1 MIYITGDIHGNK
13 RRLFEIKYFCEQN
26 HTTLDD
32 YLIVLGDVGINYCKD
47 IRDNILKNIMM
58 ESPITFICIRGNHEL
73 RPTDVSTYK
82 EKEMFGGIVY
92 QEDEYPNIVFLKDG
106 GEYEINGRKFLAIG
120 GAYSVDKDYRLL
132 NGWNWFSNEQLSLDE
147 RNEISKKVNGKKY
160 NYVLTHTCPFEWQP
174 TELFLSSV
182 DQSKVDKSMEIWLG
196 ELERTIT
203 YDKWY
208 FGHFHG
214 NKNMGK
220 YEMLFEKIKPID
232 MYIDN
237 NIYVEKIDTADNI
250 VNKNKQKFY
259 TIKNIAEYFK
269 VSQGTV
275 RNWVKKNYLIANKLN
290 SGRYLI
296 SEDDLQTFIKEH
308 YHYANNK

>member
-13 RRLFEIKYFCEQN
+13 RRLYEIKYFCEQN
-26 HTTLDD
+26 HTTLND
-32 YLIVLGDVGINYCKD
+32 YLIVLGDVGINYYKD
-47 IRDNILKNIMM
+47 IRDSILKNIIA
-58 ESPITFICIRGNHEL
+58 ELPITFVCIRGNHEL
-73 RPTDVSTYK
+73 RLTDVSTYK
-82 EKEMFGGIVY
+82 EKEMFGDIVY
-92 QEDEYPNIVFLKDG
+92 QENEYPNIIFLKDG
-106 GEYEINGRKFLAIG
+106 GEYEINGMEFLAIG

-174 TELFLSSV
+174 TELFLPSI
-182 DQSKVDKSMEIWLG
+182 DQNKVDNSMEIWLG

-237 NIYVEKIDTADNI
+237 NPFIDRIEKEKTTDG
-250 VNKNKQKFY
+250 KEFY
-259 TIKNIAEYFK
+259 TVKEVANYFRI
-269 VSQGTV
+269 SQGTV
-275 RNWVKKNYLIANKLN
+275 RNWIKKNYIDSTKLK
-290 SGRYLI
+290 SGRYVI
-296 SEDDLQTFIKEH
+296 SYDNLEKFVREH

>member
-1 MIYITGDIHGNK
+1 MIYITGDIHGN
-13 RRLFEIKYFCEQN
+13 RGRLYEIKYFCEQN

-47 IRDNILKNIMM
+47 MRDNILKNIVA
-58 ESPITFICIRGNHEL
+58 ESPITFVCIRGNHEL

-82 EKEMFGGIVY
+82 EKEMFGGVVY
-92 QEDEYPNIVFLKDG
+92 QEEEYPNIIFLKDG
-106 GEYEINGRKFLAIG
+106 GEYKIDGRKFLAIG

-132 NGWNWFSNEQLSLDE
+132 NGWNWFSNEQLSLEE
-147 RNEISKKVNGKKY
+147 RNEISEKVNGKKY

-232 MYIDN
+232 TYIEGE
-237 NIYVEKIDTADNI
+237 YMEGKE
-250 VNKNKQKFY
+250 FY
-259 TIKNIAEYFK
+259 TTKEIAEYFK
-269 VSQGTV
+269 VTQPTI
-275 RNWVKKNYLIANKLN
+275 RKWIKEDLLIGHKLN
-290 SGRYLI
+290 NGRYLI
-296 SEDDLQTFIKEH
+296 SYASLQKFLKDNTK
-308 YHYANNK
+308 

>member
-13 RRLFEIKYFCEQN
+13 RRLYEIKYFCEQN
-26 HTTLDD
+26 HTTLND
-32 YLIVLGDVGINYCKD
+32 YLIVLGDVGINYYKD
-47 IRDNILKNIMM
+47 IRDSILKNIIA
-58 ESPITFICIRGNHEL
+58 ELPITFVCIRGNHEL
-73 RPTDVSTYK
+73 RLTDVSTYK
-82 EKEMFGGIVY
+82 EKEMFGDIVY
-92 QEDEYPNIVFLKDG
+92 QENEYPNIIFLKDG
-106 GEYEINGRKFLAIG
+106 GEYEINGMEFLAIG

-174 TELFLSSV
+174 TELFLPSI
-182 DQSKVDKSMEIWLG
+182 DQNKVDNSMEISLG

-237 NIYVEKIDTADNI
+237 NPFIDRIEKEKTTDG
-250 VNKNKQKFY
+250 KEFY
-259 TIKNIAEYFK
+259 TVKEVANYFRI
-269 VSQGTV
+269 SQGTV
-275 RNWVKKNYLIANKLN
+275 RNWIKKNYIDSTKLK
-290 SGRYLI
+290 SGRYVI
-296 SEDDLQTFIKEH
+296 SYDNLEKFVREH